1 MPNIIRP
8 ELKHLR
14 QIVVLAKEC
23 VFATT
28 NSESA
33 EHDLHEFFKSTL
45 VNVTTFFQIIEDKGE
60 VKGFVVATLQKQVWS
75 SDVLCNVGF
84 MYAVDEYDDELDT
97 MFDNIKEWAKE
108 NKANKIMFVTLDMK
122 PDISKDMPE
131 DFKQIGSIYGVEL

>member
-1 MPNIIRP
+1 MPNLIRP

-23 VFATT
+23 VLATT

-45 VNVTTFFQIIEDKGE
+45 VNVTTFFQIIEDEGE
-60 VKGFVVATLQKQVWS
+60 VKGFAVATLQKQIWS
-75 SDVLCNVGF
+75 SEVLCNVGF
-84 MYAVDEYDDELDT
+84 MFAVEECDDELDDL
-97 MFDNIKEWAKE
+97 FDNIQEWAKE
-108 NKANKIMFVTLDMK
+108 NKANKVMFVDLDMK
-122 PDISKDMPE
+122 PNIGKDMPE

>member
-1 MPNIIRP
+1 MPNLIRP

-14 QIVVLAKEC
+14 QIVVLAKDT
-23 VFATT
+23 VLKATD
-28 NSESA
+28 SESA

-45 VNVTTFFQIIEDKGE
+45 VNVTTFFQIIEDEGE
-60 VKGFVVATLQKQVWS
+60 VKGFAVATLQKQVWS

-84 MYAVDEYDDELDT
+84 MFAVEECDDELDDL
-97 MFDNIKEWAKE
+97 FDNIQEWAKE